1 MSTSQTP
8 EETRR
13 ELRLLMQTE
22 GARIAYDTAKS
33 ICLDPKASATAKAS
47 AINSLLRVG
56 GFDGKPDP
64 DGDVPVEEMTGAQ
77 LARRIAQIDRQLA
90 SYEDLGGDLFA

>member
-1 MSTSQTP
+1 MSSSQTP

-64 DGDVPVEEMTGAQ
+64 DGDVPVEEMTAEQ
-77 LARRIAQIDRQLA
+77 LSRRIAQINRELA
-90 SYEDLGGDLFA
+90 RYDEPEGDLFA

>member
-1 MSTSQTP
+1 MSQSP

-13 ELRLLMQTE
+13 ELQLLMQTE

-56 GFDGKPDP
+56 GFDGKPEP
-64 DGDVPVEEMTGAQ
+64 DGDVPVEDMTKEQ
-77 LARRIAQIDRQLA
+77 LARRIGQIDRMLA
-90 SYEDLGGDLFA
+90 SYEEPDGDLFA